1 MSDPLSRLRYHV
13 SGAVERGEAEPIVE
27 VTAETDTRSSGRV
40 DRRDQLMSDEI
51 QHLCLDHVRLHG
63 GRSALISGKD
73 DCVICGD
80 ADPIVLMPVGV
91 GSDHQTPMR
100 VSEFSLPGQVCIFCR
115 VPLTPETRLLVLG
128 EWCCLDETDCF
139 ERIDTCPCGHTS
151 EQHQAMSS
159 LSPCPCGCLG

>member
-27 VTAETDTRSSGRV
+27 VTAETDTRSSEVTHDPVIVTVPSGESFT
-40 DRRDQLMSDEI
+40 L
-51 QHLCLDHVRLHG
+51 
-63 GRSALISGKD
+63 LISGKD

-128 EWCCLDETDCF
+128 EWCCLDETACF